1 MSVLTVWVKMPE
13 GLRQG
18 PHFLFTL
25 LRTQEEKA
33 VGTAHKRY
41 NYKTHRHLSS
51 LSTLRRRLHQSRRN
65 INQLTE
71 GKNVNGK

>member
-25 LRTQEEKA
+25 LRTQVEKA
-33 VGTAHKRY
+33 VDTAHKRY
-41 NYKTHRHLSS
+41 NYKTHRHLRS
-51 LSTLRRRLHQSRRN
+51 LSTLSRMLHQSRRD
-65 INQLTE
+65 INQPTE
-71 GKNVNGK
+71 GRKVNGK